1 MYKVGFRGKARVR
14 AFLTC
19 RKDAHYLIR
28 QTFSGRQFM
37 PGSFR
42 SCFQGVL
49 FFALVFLFSS
59 FAQTPITSPSS
70 QGTIRT
76 SEVLLDVLV
85 HDKKGRIVRDL
96 KSEEIEVFED
106 GVKQPINS
114 FRFLDAGDAANISE
128 SGKAN
133 TQKQLNLV
141 TLVFD
146 HQDAQRFQAARQAAI
161 TFLDTAIK
169 PDTLVCVMVI
179 GRKLYLMEQ
188 FTNDRSKIYKAIE
201 RGLGTSEK
209 SFAEIS
215 ERNIR
220 ELTALAEKNVE
231 PVKADAAAGSENTL
245 LRLMLNTIQQAD
257 KMLSEAG
264 APVPVFHLLSI
275 ARNHRQIAG
284 RKMVFYIS
292 NGLYLPNSGLSEILR
307 NVVSA
312 ANQANLTFYAINT
325 RQLLASTGGVNSR
338 LETSTVINATQSPG
352 TGTVGARDPFD
363 SFQGRNAGGTAAFD
377 PRSAFT
383 RAEVIGRN
391 RELNK
396 KGPLNELTEST
407 GGEVIQNINDIS
419 TVVRQAI
426 NELGI
431 YYALSYTPTK
441 TEMDGKFRQITVKLS
456 RSGLKPVTRN
466 GYFAVPASISKPV
479 LTFETPMLAALNNT
493 IVPHDFDYRVRTL
506 HFEQREQERH
516 EVLMIEVPLPLF
528 LTNEDKAK
536 KSWPLNFALMA
547 IVKNAKDEIV
557 QKFSDA
563 YQLEIP
569 TAQIEEAKKSSA
581 YLVRH
586 FWLPA
591 GNYTLETAIHDQTG
605 NRISASRKPFA
616 VTSAGAKLSTSSL
629 YLVKRIE
636 QVADD
641 EFDAENPLFV
651 NKFKITPEI
660 ADTISANEREDISF
674 HLSIYPDAARP
685 APKLRVELLQ
695 DGKIIATTT
704 PALPPANEKGVIV
717 FSAGIP
723 TKGLASGNYRV
734 LTIVQQA
741 EISAEEIV
749 TFTVSGTAAKKEEA
763 DDGIKAIT
771 SSLAAPT
778 DRIRELVLNAT
789 RTAKTVEL
797 SPTTLIEEI
806 EKSGAL
812 MSQRLGEYTYSLR
825 KVRRTFDRKGRLRAE
840 EFKDY
845 EAYPVK
851 GRHALVQ
858 MSANGTRASVDRVEL
873 DRKQAAEALVKNEG
887 EKLKMADSPTRQSAG
902 YWGAGVE
909 GFVQGKQVYLAI
921 SPSHIFRTCEF
932 SSPRLV
938 LLDGRETIVLDYQ
951 PRQGAQTTV
960 ENDWVTKTAGSVWID
975 ASDKVMIRIEG
986 FMQNGANSIAVTQHL
1001 PNLVYQQQRL
1011 SNGLWA
1017 PSLIRLNSG
1026 GDAALLNGLNNDV
1039 WFEFGNFK
1047 RFDSSGS
1054 ELKLQT
1060 PKDNH

>member
-1 MYKVGFRGKARVR
+1 
-14 AFLTC
+14 
-19 RKDAHYLIR
+19 
-28 QTFSGRQFM
+28 M

-59 FAQTPITSPSS
+59 FAQTPTTSPSS
-70 QGTIRT
+70 QGAIRT

-114 FRFLDAGDAANISE
+114 FRFLDARDAANISE

-146 HQDAQRFQAARQAAI
+146 HQDAQRFQTARQAAI

-201 RGLGTSEK
+201 HGLGTPEK

-231 PVKADAAAGSENTL
+231 SVKADAEAGSENTL
-245 LRLMLNTIQQAD
+245 LRLMLNTIHQAD

-419 TVVRQAI
+419 TVARQAI

-441 TEMDGKFRQITVKLS
+441 TGMDGKFRQITVRLS

-466 GYFAVPASISKPV
+466 GYFAVPASASKPV

-516 EVLMIEVPLPLF
+516 EVLMVEAPLAL
-528 LTNEDKAK
+528 LLRSEDKAK
-536 KSWPLNFALMA
+536 KAWPLNFAMMA
-547 IVKNAKDEIV
+547 IIKNAKGEIA

-569 TAQIEEAKKSSA
+569 SAQIEEAKKSSA
-581 YLVRH
+581 YLVRQ

-591 GNYTLETAIHDQTG
+591 GNYTLETVIHDQLG
-605 NRISASRKPFA
+605 NRLSASRRPFT
-616 VTSAGAKLSTSSL
+616 VTNGKTSLKTGSL

-636 QVADD
+636 AATDD
-641 EFDAENPLFV
+641 EIEPDNPLFV
-651 NKFKITPEI
+651 NKFKVTPEI
-660 ADTISANEREDISF
+660 TDTITAQEREDIPF
-674 HLSIYPDAARP
+674 HLSIYPDAALP
-685 APKLRVELLQ
+685 APKLRVELLLN
-695 DGKIIATTT
+695 DKVIASTT
-704 PALPPANEKGVIV
+704 PPLPKADEKGAIT
-717 FSAGIP
+717 FSAAIP
-723 TKGLASGNYRV
+723 TKGLAAGNYRIHSV
-734 LTIVQQA
+734 VQQ
-741 EISAEEIV
+741 SDVTAEESI
-749 TFTVSGTAAKKEEA
+749 TFKVSGAAVKKEDA
-763 DDGIKAIT
+763 DDGIKAIAST
-771 SSLAAPT
+771 IATPT
-778 DRIRELVLNAT
+778 DRISELALVAT
-789 RTAKTVEL
+789 KTAKPIEL
-797 SPTTLIEEI
+797 SPASLIEEI
-806 EKSGAL
+806 EKNGVA
-812 MSQRLGEYTYSLR
+812 MSRGLGDYTYSLR
-825 KVRRTFDRKGRLRAE
+825 KVRRAFDKKGRLRSE
-840 EFKDY
+840 IYKDY

-851 GRHALVQ
+851 GQHALVQ
-858 MSANGTRASVDRVEL
+858 ISANGARANVDRVEL
-873 DRKQAAEALVKNEG
+873 DRKQATEALIKNEE
-887 EKLKMADSPTRQSAG
+887 EKQKSATSTTPQQTG
-902 YWGAGVE
+902 YWGAGID
-909 GFVQGKQVYLAI
+909 GSVQGKPLYLSINPA
-921 SPSHIFRTCEF
+921 HLFRYCEF
-932 SSPRLV
+932 SAPRLV
-938 LLDGRETIVLDYQ
+938 LLEGRETIVLDYH
-951 PRQGAQTTV
+951 PRADAKPDA
-960 ENDWVTKTAGSVWID
+960 EKDWLHGLTGSLWID
-975 ASDKVMIRIEG
+975 AADKVLIRIEG
-986 FMQNGANSIAVTQHL
+986 QVQTNTLSTAQPT

-1011 SNGLWA
+1011 SAGLWA
-1017 PSLIRLNSG
+1017 PALIRLNSG
-1026 GDAALLNGLNNDV
+1026 GDASLFHGLNNDV

-1047 RFDSSGS
+1047 RFDSSES
-1054 ELKLQT
+1054 DAKLQA
-1060 PKDNH
+1060 PSEKKNNP